1 MSLYIFSKKEAA
13 LQGFFKKGSPVFLG
27 LKELPRHKAREGD
40 ISYLDLSGLTAADA
54 KKTAAQLK
62 KRCKDTP
69 WGLIDPRGSSKDPAL
84 WFFAGA
90 SDYLGPGA
98 LAGIDPKRLGA
109 AAAWRRGPQEDP
121 AKGKDQSGRRAQ
133 AGLPKTGIKLPGGGI
148 SGWKEIP
155 TGKLMPF
162 YLLYCSLRGKSSL
175 STRFGEAAYTQ
186 LHKRFLAH
194 LSQNFQKAEGLVWM
208 DSGKD
213 CLVLIPPRAK
223 NVEEAVVACIRL
235 LLSAPI
241 TTIEILNLNVPVNFV
256 FALHY
261 GTVKYKPPGKTG
273 TVVSDA
279 VNFIFHLGA
288 KQAEP
293 GRLTVSSELP
303 DNTVPKALEDW
314 FVFAG
319 EYEGRQIWHTKK
331 IGYLRP
337 WM

>member
-13 LQGFFKKGSPVFLG
+13 LKGLFKKASPVFSG
-27 LKELPRHKAREGD
+27 LKDLSKHKAQEGD

-54 KKTAAQLK
+54 KKTATQLK

-69 WGLIDPRGSSKDPAL
+69 WGIIDPRGSSKDPAL

-98 LAGIDPKRLGA
+98 LAGVDPKRLSA
-109 AAAWRRGPQEDP
+109 AALWRQGPQEDSAREKRP
-121 AKGKDQSGRRAQ
+121 GAGI
-133 AGLPKTGIKLPGGGI
+133 GLPKTGIKLPGGRI
-148 SGWKEIP
+148 PGWKEIP

-162 YLLYCSLRGKSSL
+162 YLLYCSLQGKNNL
-175 STRFGEAAYTQ
+175 TTRFGEEAYSQ

-194 LSQNFQKAEGLVWM
+194 LSQSFQKAEGLVWM

-213 CLVLIPPRAK
+213 CLMLIPPKTK
-223 NVEEAVVACIRL
+223 NAEEAVVACIRL
-235 LLSAPI
+235 LLSVPI
-241 TTIEILNLNVPVNFV
+241 ITIETLNLNVPVNFI

-261 GTVKYKPPGKTG
+261 GAVKYKPPGKTG

-279 VNFIFHLGA
+279 VNFIFHLGT
-288 KQAEP
+288 KQAES
-293 GRLTVSSELP
+293 GRLTISGEIP
-303 DNTVPKALEDW
+303 DNTIPKALEDW
-314 FVFAG
+314 FVSAG
-319 EYEGRQIWHTKK
+319 EYEGRQIWQTKK